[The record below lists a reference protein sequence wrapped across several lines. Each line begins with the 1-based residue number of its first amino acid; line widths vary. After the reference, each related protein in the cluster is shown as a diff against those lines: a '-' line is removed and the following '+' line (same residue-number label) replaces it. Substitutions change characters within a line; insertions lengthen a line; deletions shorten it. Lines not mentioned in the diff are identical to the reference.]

1 MTLRGGS
8 LRRKTTFFEK
18 VLLVVGI
25 LIVVL
30 GYALIQKMASFE
42 GAVLSW
48 NVVSN
53 VFLWLFVVLMVVML
67 AVQENV
73 KEELK
78 EVITNQTEEMKLLKQ
93 EIRFIRRR

>member
-1 MTLRGGS
+1 M
-8 LRRKTTFFEK
+8 
-18 VLLVVGI
+18 VGV

-30 GYALIQKMASFE
+30 GYALIQKMASLE

-53 VFLWLFVVLMVVML
+53 VFLWLFVVLRVAML

-78 EVITNQTEEMKLLKQ
+78 EVIKNQTEEMKLAKQ

>member
-1 MTLRGGS
+1 M
-8 LRRKTTFFEK
+8 RRKTTFFEK

-30 GYALIQKMASFE
+30 GYALIQKMASLE

-78 EVITNQTEEMKLLKQ
+78 EVIKNQTEEMKLVKQ
-93 EIRFIRRR
+93 EIKFIRRR